1 MAPIV
6 SVSSRRARVTVA
18 SNHPSHS
25 DLEPDG
31 RVFSPAHGTLATGAD
46 RARELLEPLDV
57 HVDYLFGAQ
66 GAMVPS
72 VPAWSRF
79 ARRVGSEG
87 AVSGDGRLPVPH
99 GDPPSI
105 AMICSGFWQRDAPEK
120 P

>member
-18 SNHPSHS
+18 SKIYPSHS

-105 AMICSGFWQRDAPEK
+105 
-120 P
+120 